1 MLAPVNSDPHITI
14 ELKNSEEDLK
24 IEADLDLLKQ
34 GLLNIVVNACQ
45 AMPEGGTLTL
55 SSEQVGNQVEISIE
69 DTGGGIPDE
78 LKEKIFNLYFTTK
91 EKGSGIGLAQA
102 FRAVQMHG
110 GAIEVESE
118 IGKGTRF
125 KIQLPVA

>member
-1 MLAPVNSDPHITI
+1 MRRVQVGRHHF
-14 ELKNSEEDLK
+14 ELVSH
-24 IEADLDLLKQ
+24 
-34 GLLNIVVNACQ
+34 GLQQPRGVSRNGSVRDVHRLPQPLRATRQQI
-45 AMPEGGTLTL
+45 
-55 SSEQVGNQVEISIE
+55 GNQVEISIA
-69 DTGGGIPDE
+69 DTGGGIPED